1 MEVSKKMN
9 EKEKELKELEEQE
22 QWLVKKIRDF
32 REGNNIT
39 IDKRFVEVEKE
50 LNKVRKR
57 KKELEEEIGKETVQ
71 EAFTNK
77 ETSE

>member
-1 MEVSKKMN
+1 MD

-32 REGNNIT
+32 REGDTIT

-57 KKELEEEIGKETVQ
+57 KKELEEEIGKEAVQ